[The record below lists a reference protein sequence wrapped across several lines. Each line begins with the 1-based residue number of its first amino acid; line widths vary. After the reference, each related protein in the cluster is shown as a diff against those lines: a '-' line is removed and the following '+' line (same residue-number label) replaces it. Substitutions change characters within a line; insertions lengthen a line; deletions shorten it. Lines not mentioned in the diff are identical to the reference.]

1 MFRPAVKRVRRVAP
15 RAAKIAA
22 REAHEDARQAR
33 ASAFALNRFEN
44 LGDYHGKAAGFLR
57 LLYHSAATRVWR
69 LVVAARHV
77 NDRSNHDRKFH
88 AAAHQCRPPSPSNRE
103 PENGD
108 QESRDRDESRALGSY
123 LQDLL
128 PVFSPTVRPS
138 ARYGRY
144 VAAVTSVSHTVILET
159 PAPFGTW

>member
-1 MFRPAVKRVRRVAP
+1 MFRPAVKRIRRVAP

-22 REAHEDARQAR
+22 RQTHENARQAR

-44 LGDYHGKAAGFLR
+44 LGDYHGKAVGFLR

-69 LVVAARHV
+69 LVVSSRHV
-77 NDRSNHDRKFH
+77 NDRSTHDRKFH
-88 AAAHQCRPPSPSNRE
+88 AAPHQCRPPSPSNRE
-103 PENGD
+103 PEKGD
-108 QESRDRDESRALGSY
+108 QESRDRYDQERSIHVFNVPLG
-123 LQDLL
+123 
-128 PVFSPTVRPS
+128 F
-138 ARYGRY
+138 YGRY